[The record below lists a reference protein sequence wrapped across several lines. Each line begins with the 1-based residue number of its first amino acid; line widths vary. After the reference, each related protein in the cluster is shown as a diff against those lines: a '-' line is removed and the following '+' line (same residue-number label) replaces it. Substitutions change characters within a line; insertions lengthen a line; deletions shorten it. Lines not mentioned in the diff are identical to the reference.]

1 MIWADGRG
9 WAVWSQRRGNRCL
22 ETGILKKETATL
34 SVKSFPAE
42 LVKKSKSP
50 CHKHHKIKKSY
61 ETFGIDGEA
70 VI

>member
-1 MIWADGRG
+1 MGGVGLCGHRYPLW
-9 WAVWSQRRGNRCL
+9 RGNICL
-22 ETGILKKETATL
+22 ETGILKNETATL
-34 SVKSFPAE
+34 SVSFPAE

-50 CHKHHKIKKSY
+50 WHKYQQIKKSY